1 LQKGVCFFS
10 TDLIKINLFSQ
21 IADLEEDKGDLEKQ
35 VADLKARCEQIEK
48 REAERRS
55 VEEKKHAEEIQFLK
69 RTNQQL
75 KTQLEGII
83 APKK

>member
-1 LQKGVCFFS
+1 MILMR
-10 TDLIKINLFSQ
+10 TNMMQ
-21 IADLEEDKGDLEKQ
+21 IADLEDDKGDLEKQ

-75 KTQLEGII
+75 KVLFIM
-83 APKK
+83 